1 MSFFEIVTPNL
12 ITRLPD
18 IAAWLFGLVMAIF
31 MLRKGGGPA
40 EKLLLAGCVLMAFI
54 KLASPFLS
62 GLVNHLAQNG
72 WSSFRATWIFTIPSS
87 VFNLAGLI
95 CLLVAFILQF
105 LNKRREPAR

>member
-62 GLVNHLAQNG
+62 GLVN
-72 WSSFRATWIFTIPSS
+72 RATWIFTIPSS